1 MTIDFQ
7 TFWACLA
14 SEGEILAGNLRQR
27 DDVMV
32 GLVRNT
38 EATPIRSQGP
48 CTEGYEMKIGI
59 NCIGLI
65 HCSRRNTD
73 DLAHVHS

>member
-1 MTIDFQ
+1 
-7 TFWACLA
+7 
-14 SEGEILAGNLRQR
+14 
-27 DDVMV
+27 MV

-48 CTEGYEMKIGI
+48 CTEGYEMKIGM

-73 DLAHVHS
+73 DLAHVNS